1 MKVELGR
8 TGVALI
14 TPFKEDREIDYE
26 GLSSLIEYLISGGPE
41 FLVSLGTT
49 GESVVLSKEEK
60 RELVAFTKKKINGR
74 VPFVLGIGGN
84 DTRAV
89 VQEVESTDFTGVDA
103 VLSVS
108 PAYNKPTQEGIY
120 QHFKAIS
127 EVCPVG
133 IILYNVPG
141 RTGSNI
147 SAVTTLRLAND
158 FDNVVAVKEASRD
171 MEQIM
176 QILRDKPGDFKVL
189 SGDDAFTL
197 PMILMGA
204 DGVISVQAMVQPKE
218 FSEMVRQGLA
228 GNLEKARALHYPQLE
243 IMNHLFAEG
252 NPAGV
257 KACLKIKG
265 ICEEHVRLPLVSISR
280 ERYKK
285 LEDLLRLHQET
296 GVGYLKSLLK

>member
-1 MKVELGR
+1 MKIELGR

-26 GLSSLIEYLISGGPE
+26 GLSSLIEYLIGGGPE

-49 GESVVLSKEEK
+49 GESSVLSKEEK
-60 RELVAFTKKKINGR
+60 IEVVAFTKKRINGR
-74 VPFVLGIGGN
+74 VPFVVGIGGN
-84 DTRAV
+84 NTSAV
-89 VQEVESTDFTGVDA
+89 VEEIQSTDFVGVDA
-103 VLSVS
+103 ILSVS

-127 EVCPVG
+127 KACPVD
-133 IILYNVPG
+133 IILYNIPG

-147 SAVTTLRLAND
+147 SAETTLRLAND
-158 FDNVVAVKEASRD
+158 FDNIVAIKEASRD
-171 MEQIM
+171 MDQIM
-176 QILRDKPGDFKVL
+176 KILRDKPKTFKVL

-197 PMILMGA
+197 PMLLMGA

-243 IMNHLFAEG
+243 IIDHLFAEG

-280 ERYKK
+280 DRYRK
-285 LEDLLRLHQET
+285 LEGLLKSHQET

>member
-1 MKVELGR
+1 
-8 TGVALI
+8 
-14 TPFKEDREIDYE
+14 
-26 GLSSLIEYLISGGPE
+26 LIEYLIGGGPE

-49 GESVVLSKEEK
+49 GESSVLSKEEK
-60 RELVAFTKKKINGR
+60 IEVVAFTKKRINGR

-84 DTRAV
+84 NTSAV
-89 VQEVESTDFTGVDA
+89 VEEIKSTDFVGVDA
-103 VLSVS
+103 ILSVS

-127 EVCPVG
+127 EACPVG

-147 SAVTTLRLAND
+147 SAETTLRLAND

-176 QILRDKPGDFKVL
+176 KILRDKPDNFKVL

-197 PMILMGA
+197 PMLLMGA
-204 DGVISVQAMVQPKE
+204 DGVISVQAMAQPKE
-218 FSEMVRQGLA
+218 FSEMVRQALA

-243 IMNHLFAEG
+243 IMDHLFAEG

-280 ERYKK
+280 DRYRK
-285 LEDLLRLHQET
+285 LEGLFKLHQEI
-296 GVGYLKSLLK
+296 VLDI